1 LAEFGIVAEDAGEVR
16 DGSEDA
22 AGDNFEFYS
31 GEPQFDLTQ
40 PVGILGCEVEA
51 TLKMLRLELP

>member
-1 LAEFGIVAEDAGEVR
+1 V
-16 DGSEDA
+16 
-22 AGDNFEFYS
+22 AGDNLEFYS

-40 PVGILGCEVEA
+40 PVGILGCEVDA